1 MIDQD
6 KMRFMATRLRAMDLT
21 TCAEAADAID
31 LLLAEAEAAN
41 MQLTVPDWA
50 EGDDQAWDKVTPA
63 VAWHLIER
71 HGENWAH
78 IGRMMQA
85 YLDAHTATLRA
96 ELEAAAAD
104 KRDADRYRSIRRL
117 NAQQFAELFQRNI
130 QEGIQFD
137 FLVDQL
143 QIGGY
148 VTLDQ
153 AFANAALAQRQ
164 GEGS

>member
-6 KMRFMATRLRAMDLT
+6 MMRFMATRLRAMDLT

-31 LLLAEAEAAN
+31 ALLAEVEAAN

-78 IGRMMQA
+78 IGRLMQA
-85 YLDAHTATLRA
+85 YLDAHTATLRV

-104 KRDADRYRSIRRL
+104 KRDAERYRWLR
-117 NAQQFAELFQRNI
+117 ELDSEFWEVNRMSNMARFYG
-130 QEGIQFD
+130 E
-137 FLVDQL
+137 
-143 QIGGY
+143 
-148 VTLDQ
+148 TLD
-153 AFANAALAQRQ
+153 AEIDAALAQRQ